1 MGSHDDAT
9 GVVALPGAGA
19 PVRFGGLVLALALAA
34 LPRAAVADSPAAPI
48 ASAQPEDAPFK
59 LSLPTEAD
67 HALWRRPGLRLM
79 LGVAYGQLRGL
90 GNVPSG
96 RLLGAIVRVGTRLDE
111 AWSLLAS
118 FQYASASERGGLSG
132 LRFAGTLD
140 PTWHVSEHVEL
151 ALGLGFG
158 GIVEGRTG
166 RADPDPT
173 QRSALNHSYTFP
185 DSSPALPS
193 CSGVGVT
200 GLLRA
205 SWMTAL
211 GPVSATGLSA
221 EVIGQWT
228 GCVDT
233 LGRVEPDTARP
244 ITRRQFWPHV
254 GGTLAWIIA
263 WR

>member
-1 MGSHDDAT
+1 MKR
-9 GVVALPGAGA
+9 AL
-19 PVRFGGLVLALALAA
+19 FLAVALAA
-34 LPRAAVADSPAAPI
+34 CPLGARAEAPPAPAAP
-48 ASAQPEDAPFK
+48 APTAPPPEAAAAPPEEPPFK

-67 HALWRRPGLRLM
+67 QALWRKPGLRLM
-79 LGVAYGQLRGL
+79 LGVAYGQLRGWD
-90 GNVPSG
+90 GVPSG

-111 AWSLLAS
+111 TWSVLAS
-118 FQYASASERGGLSG
+118 FQYASVSERGGLSG

-140 PTWHVSEHVEL
+140 PTWHVTEHIDL
-151 ALGLGFG
+151 AVGFGFG

-166 RADPDPT
+166 RSDPDPT
-173 QRSALNHSYTFP
+173 QRGSLNNSYTFP
-185 DSSPALPS
+185 ESSPSLPN

-211 GPVSATGLSA
+211 GPVSSTGLSA
-221 EVIGQWT
+221 EVLGQWT
-228 GCVDT
+228 GCVDAV
-233 LGRVEPDTARP
+233 GRVEPDTAEA
-244 ITRRQFWPHV
+244 ITRRQYWPHV